1 MHDKSYKQNNISNPM
16 KKWAIVTALLL
27 ALPLALADIG
37 STLRNIFHRVISIG
51 DLSFL
56 GLTNQTVL
64 TALVRVLIW
73 IIIFTIFF
81 AVLNTNNA
89 LSFLGEGKG
98 RKGKSLVISAS
109 LATIATVFMPASLLL
124 ATGAGWSTVISFI
137 MIGGPVVAVA
147 YLLWKIPGKGQP
159 ETRGTIFLKLV
170 LCIFLYLILS
180 AIRVH
185 MGRI

>member
-1 MHDKSYKQNNISNPM
+1 M

-37 STLRNIFHRVISIG
+37 TTFRNIFHQIISIG

-64 TALVRVLIW
+64 TALTRVLIW
-73 IIIFTIFF
+73 IIIFTVFF
-81 AVLNTNNA
+81 GVLNTNKA
-89 LSFLGEGKG
+89 LSFMGEGKG
-98 RKGKSLVISAS
+98 RKGKSIIIAGA
-109 LATIATVFMPASLLL
+109 LATIATIFMPADLLL

-147 YLLWKIPGKGQP
+147 YLLWRIPGKGQP

-170 LCIFLYLILS
+170 LCVFLYLILS